1 MGTAAIF
8 ALDRARLAGGARRA
22 SHRLHFAA
30 TPVFAAMAFATAIAP
45 GVPMDMLCPAPHGFG
60 LGGMT
65 VMYGLMSAF
74 HAGRGCGCLQRE
86 STSKLL
92 QVALRFRIDGAT
104 ARTRTQ
110 GISDQS

>member
-45 GVPMDMLCPAPHGFG
+45 GVPMDMLCPAPHGLG

-65 VMYGLMSAF
+65 VMYGLMRAF
-74 HAGRGCGCLQRE
+74 HAGPW
-86 STSKLL
+86 
-92 QVALRFRIDGAT
+92 LRMLA
-104 ARTRTQ
+104 ARKYKQASAGRAAIPDRRSNCAHPNP
-110 GISDQS
+110 GNL